1 MSSTRGGA
9 SRGPP
14 DEWDDGADRFDPR
27 PGRTALAPVLFPGA
41 VAVLALLAGGPAAL
55 VGALGLGLLAVG
67 IRAGRRDIVGG
78 GGLALLVGTL
88 LAGAL
93 GAGPV
98 ALLVAAGAGLVAWD
112 GAEHAVGLGE
122 HVGRRASVTRAVGV
136 HAAGSGLL
144 VALGAGVAY
153 GAFRLAGPGVPLAL
167 ALLLMGVVA
176 LLRVLRS

>member
-1 MSSTRGGA
+1 MSSTGRGVSQGD
-9 SRGPP
+9 P
-14 DEWDDGADRFDPR
+14 DGWDDGEDRFDPR
-27 PGRTALAPVLFPGA
+27 PGRTALAPVLLPGV
-41 VAVLALLAGGPAAL
+41 VAVLALLAGGPAVL

-67 IRAGRRDIVGG
+67 TRAGRRGAVGG
-78 GGLALLVGTL
+78 GGLVLLVGTL

-112 GAEHAVGLGE
+112 SAEHTVGLGE
-122 HVGRRASVTRAVGV
+122 QVGRRASVTRAVGV
-136 HAAGSGLL
+136 HTAGSGLL
-144 VALGAGVAY
+144 VALGAGIAY

-167 ALLLMGVVA
+167 VLLLTGAVV